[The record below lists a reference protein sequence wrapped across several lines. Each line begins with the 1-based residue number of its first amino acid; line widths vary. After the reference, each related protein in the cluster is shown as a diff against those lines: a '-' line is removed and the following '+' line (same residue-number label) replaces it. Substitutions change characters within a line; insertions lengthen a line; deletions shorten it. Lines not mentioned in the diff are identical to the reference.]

1 MQCRDPFRLA
11 TAIGVG
17 ENDARSTAA
26 TLLTLGRVGDD
37 DVLAGDVLAAG
48 LAMMFRLRSG
58 LRGSQ
63 SRMARPTPS
72 QPLREQGK
80 ICAGPRPSQGISNI
94 GRSTRSQP
102 GRFTTPRHHHDDA
115 RRTTGVTGG
124 FLDALHA
131 PKEFCLSLAAVQHTS
146 LSHAASTQPLLR
158 PIGGWNSSTESLY
171 LSKMKPYDGVRR
183 LTSCYEMKS
192 YDGFRRQ
199 TSCYEYS
206 PPGFPL
212 AAGTAPQI
220 GKPDSH

>member
-26 TLLTLGRVGDD
+26 TLLTLGLVGDD

-72 QPLREQGK
+72 QPLREQAK

-115 RRTTGVTGG
+115 RRTTGVTGV
-124 FLDALHA
+124 FLEA
-131 PKEFCLSLAAVQHTS
+131 PRSNSLPA
-146 LSHAASTQPLLR
+146 R
-158 PIGGWNSSTESLY
+158 PIYHPATERGERLESREFA
-171 LSKMKPYDGVRR
+171 VRR
-183 LTSCYEMKS
+183 TARTEGVLLVISRSTAHIAVACSFHSAE
-192 YDGFRRQ
+192 DQ
-199 TSCYEYS
+199 A
-206 PPGFPL
+206 FPH

-220 GKPDSH
+220 GKPDSC

>member
-1 MQCRDPFRLA
+1 
-11 TAIGVG
+11 
-17 ENDARSTAA
+17 
-26 TLLTLGRVGDD
+26 
-37 DVLAGDVLAAG
+37 
-48 LAMMFRLRSG
+48 MMFRLRSG

-115 RRTTGVTGG
+115 RRTTGVTGV
-124 FLDALHA
+124 FLEATRSTRSQPGRFNTPRHARRTTGVTGVFIDALHA

-146 LSHAASTQPLLR
+146 LSHAASTQLLLR
-158 PIGGWNSSTESLY
+158 PIGGWNSSTESLS

-220 GKPDSH
+220 GKPDAH